1 MKKILCFALI
11 LMCLLATAC
20 GQTVESSESNPITQ
34 TIPEETTVP
43 VATEA
48 TELTQ
53 VFNGGS
59 EEYCVVLPVY
69 ELVKRTTIA
78 GTYEYSN
85 FKYNEK
91 GQLIEKKESG
101 LSNGIITYEYDEEG
115 RVISET
121 DTHAYGSDK
130 TEYTYN
136 ELGLLEN
143 TEYSIYEYDEKGNL
157 IKETFIH
164 PEYPDE
170 PLILEYIYDES
181 DVLVQEIETWYE
193 GRSISS
199 QYIIN
204 KKYDSAGRLVRDIV
218 EDVIDNDKWYNT
230 YEYAVV
236 SSYSISSAS
245 DPTLISATEWQSFSE
260 TTEMPSPDTCIAD
273 IHFEKRED
281 NGTAIIYT
289 FALPTEQE
297 NANVTYYKYQ
307 SILADVCGLA
317 LELKDDMVYI
327 TRDGKLLSLMMAG
340 KDDLYGNFV
349 QISFQAVAQSSD
361 SNTGTGYPQN
371 APSTF
376 SNKYGTATTKCAYPG
391 CTQNIASSGD
401 TNCCASH
408 SNKCLKCG
416 CYIDSDA
423 MYCMSCLTESISNS
437 NDTYDYDKGYGYSA
451 PKEGQSFSDYIKE
464 QDPELYDSLF
474 G

>member
-11 LMCLLATAC
+11 VMCLLVTAC
-20 GQTVESSESNPITQ
+20 GQTVESNESNPIVQ

-48 TELTQ
+48 TVLTQ
-53 VFNGGS
+53 VFNDGA
-59 EEYCVVLPVY
+59 EEYSVVLPVY

-121 DTHAYGSDK
+121 DTNAYGSDK

-143 TEYSIYEYDEKGNL
+143 TEYSVYEYDEKGNL
-157 IKETFIH
+157 IKETFVH

-181 DVLVQEIETWYE
+181 GVLLQEIETWYV

-204 KKYDSAGRLVRDIV
+204 KKYDSAGRLVQEAV
-218 EDVIDNDKWYNT
+218 EDVIDNDKYIKT

-236 SSYSISSAS
+236 SSYTISSSS
-245 DPTLISATEWQSFSE
+245 DPALISATDWQSFSE
-260 TTEMPSPDTCIAD
+260 ITEMPSPDTCIAD

-289 FALPTEQE
+289 FTLPPEQE
-297 NANVTYYKYQ
+297 NANITYYKYQ
-307 SILADVCGLA
+307 SILASVCGLA
-317 LELKDDMVYI
+317 LEVKDDMVYI
-327 TRDGKLLSLMMAG
+327 TSDGKLLSLMMAG
-340 KDDLYGNFV
+340 KDDLYGNFM
-349 QISFQAVAQSSD
+349 QISFQSADQLSNSD
-361 SNTGTGYPQN
+361 MSTGYPQN
-371 APSTF
+371 VSSTF

-401 TNCCASH
+401 TNCCVSH
-408 SNKCLKCG
+408 SNKCLNCD

-423 MYCMSCLTESISNS
+423 MYCMSCLTKNI
-437 NDTYDYDKGYGYSA
+437 G
-451 PKEGQSFSDYIKE
+451 
-464 QDPELYDSLF
+464 
-474 G
+474 